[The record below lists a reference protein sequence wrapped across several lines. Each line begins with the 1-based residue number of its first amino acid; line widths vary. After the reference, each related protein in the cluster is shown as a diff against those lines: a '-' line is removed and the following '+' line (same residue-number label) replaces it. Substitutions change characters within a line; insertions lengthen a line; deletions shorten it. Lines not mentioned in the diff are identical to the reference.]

1 MQESLYFSEISFS
14 ATMVTSKKHN
24 FSIILFLLSLFTPAV
39 FSMTTYGSGRATR
52 NSASYIVRFDDS
64 MDVDAVEPRANELA
78 QKYNVFPP
86 THIFKFSIKGFSV
99 SNLASELVNQ
109 LQVEENVVAVEVDG
123 VVTAYKDDE
132 ENLAL

>member
-1 MQESLYFSEISFS
+1 MLGTLHCSVISFS
-14 ATMVTSKKHN
+14 ATMVTKKKHS
-24 FSIILFLLSLFTPAV
+24 FPIILLLLSVFTPSV
-39 FSMTTYGSGRATR
+39 FSMTTYGSGSATR
-52 NSASYIVRFDDS
+52 NSASYIVRFDDG

-109 LQVEENVVAVEVDG
+109 LQVEENVMNVEVDG
-123 VVTAYKDDE
+123 VVTAYREDE
-132 ENLAL
+132 ENLGL